1 VSLARLD
8 GLRGRLDPVGATVPP
23 AGPWR
28 DLRPAAVLVP
38 LLTDDEGAH
47 LLFTVRSRH
56 LPHHA
61 GQIAF
66 PGGAVEAGESVE
78 EAARREAFEEVGL
91 EVPPS
96 AVLGRLSPLP
106 SPAGYLATP
115 VVASLPRP
123 ARLALDPGE
132 VEEAFTV
139 PLHDLEATP
148 AEREERL
155 FRGAPRTIH
164 RYRWR
169 RRDIWGFTGNV
180 VREFLERLAEERGG
194 AA

>member
-1 VSLARLD
+1 V
-8 GLRGRLDPVGATVPP
+8 PV
-23 AGPWR
+23 
-28 DLRPAAVLVP
+28 LI
-38 LLTDDEGAH
+38 DEDGAH

-66 PGGAVEAGESVE
+66 PGGAVEGEESVE
-78 EAARREAFEEVGL
+78 QAARREAYEEVGL
-91 EVPPS
+91 EVPAD

-115 VVASLPRP
+115 VVAALPRP
-123 ARLALDPGE
+123 TRWTIDPGE

-139 PLHDLEATP
+139 PLRDLEGAVP
-148 AEREERL
+148 EREVRR
-155 FRGAPRTIH
+155 FRGAPREIH

-169 RRDIWGFTGNV
+169 ERDIWGFTGNV
-180 VREFLERLAEERGG
+180 LREFLEHLRAELGG
-194 AA
+194 TA

>member
-1 VSLARLD
+1 VTLGRLD
-8 GLRGRLDPVGATVPP
+8 GLRGRLDPPGATAPP
-23 AGPWR
+23 SGPWR

-38 LLTDDEGAH
+38 LLTDADGAH

-66 PGGAVEAGESVE
+66 PGGAVEGSESVE
-78 EAARREAFEEVGL
+78 QAARREAFEEVGL
-91 EVPPS
+91 EVPAA

-115 VVASLPRP
+115 VVASLRRP
-123 ARLALDPGE
+123 ERLALDPGE

-139 PLHDLEATP
+139 PLGELEATAP
-148 AEREERL
+148 ECEERL

-164 RYRWR
+164 RYRWHD
-169 RRDIWGFTGNV
+169 RDIWGFTGNV
-180 VREFLERLAEERGG
+180 LREFLGRLAEERGG
-194 AA
+194 TA

>member
-1 VSLARLD
+1 MTWGSLD
-8 GLRGRLDPVGATVPP
+8 GLRRRLDAVDAAPTS
-23 AGPWR
+23 AGGS

-38 LLTDDEGAH
+38 VLMDDDGAH

-66 PGGAVEAGESVE
+66 PGGALEGRESVE
-78 EAARREAFEEVGL
+78 QAALREAYEEVGL
-91 EVPPS
+91 EVPDG
-96 AVLGRLSPLP
+96 AILGRLSPLP

-115 VVASLPRP
+115 VVAAFPRP
-123 ARLALDPGE
+123 TRWTLDPGE

-139 PLHDLEATP
+139 PLHELEGTVP
-148 AEREERL
+148 EREVRT
-155 FRGAPRTIH
+155 FRGAPRAIH

-169 RRDIWGFTGNV
+169 DRDIWGFTGNV
-180 VREFLERLAEERGG
+180 LREFLERLRADRGG
-194 AA
+194 TA